1 MCLLAINWGGTISTR
16 LAVFGHWRSSP
27 GVITGVVYSDSREA
41 FAKMLPAE
49 RSIVGNAHI
58 ITIEQD
64 ISKTV
69 NTLQN
74 SNLPPL
80 VLH

>member
-1 MCLLAINWGGTISTR
+1 
-16 LAVFGHWRSSP
+16 
-27 GVITGVVYSDSREA
+27 
-41 FAKMLPAE
+41 MLPAE

>member
-1 MCLLAINWGGTISTR
+1 MLCRRVAGTR
-16 LAVFGHWRSSP
+16 NRDW
-27 GVITGVVYSDSREA
+27 EA
-41 FAKMLPAE
+41 FAKVLPAE
-49 RSIVGNAHI
+49 RRVVGNAHT
-58 ITIEQD
+58 ITLEQD
-64 ISKTV
+64 NSNTV